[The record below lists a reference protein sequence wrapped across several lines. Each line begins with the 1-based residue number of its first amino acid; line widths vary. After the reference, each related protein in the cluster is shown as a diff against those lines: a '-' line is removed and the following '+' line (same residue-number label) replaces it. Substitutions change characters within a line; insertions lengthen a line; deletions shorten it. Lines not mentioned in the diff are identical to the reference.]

1 MDATLRKMGPNISDR
16 ESNIFPET
24 DNKLTPIKDN
34 TSRPSKKKIKIFFSL
49 NHDESDDSAEVI
61 ASVDVFVASVEEDSV
76 SLSRK
81 EGVVLDMGLAV
92 DMMGLEMVN
101 RVCVF
106 LLRKGSIDIFKGG
119 KSYNK

>member
-34 TSRPSKKKIKIFFSL
+34 TSRPSKTKIKIFFSL
-49 NHDESDDSAEVI
+49 NHDESVVSEGI
-61 ASVDVFVASVEEDSV
+61 ACVANDVVASVEGIGLDSV

-81 EGVVLDMGLAV
+81 EGLFDMGLIGYV
-92 DMMGLEMVN
+92 D
-101 RVCVF
+101 
-106 LLRKGSIDIFKGG
+106 
-119 KSYNK
+119 